1 MAILLPRQLPQPV
14 SKRKQ
19 EAVEEAAAIIAAL
32 PDEVIVQYMDDMD
45 DDIWSTS
52 SQVARFFH
60 DTLTPPPWYVDS
72 SSRHSWTGQP
82 YYGPGDDDLYEISN
96 LLAWLNDKGISKP
109 AVLLI
114 NEFNFF
120 L

>member
-52 SQVARFFH
+52 SQVACFFH
-60 DTLTPPPWYVDS
+60 DVLMPPYGP
-72 SSRHSWTGQP
+72 
-82 YYGPGDDDLYEISN
+82 YGPGDDDLYEISN